1 MNKNYSI
8 VKLTNG
14 ESIIC
19 NVIHNDNNS
28 IVVESPLKLES
39 YSRITKQGVS
49 ESLSL
54 VRWMQPFSSQ
64 KNFTLQKSSVV
75 INAEAS
81 IGLGKYYEFILR
93 KIDGLDLI
101 EPTEDELKQ
110 IEIEEEREIIEEEF
124 KKSNITIH

>member
-19 NVIHNDNNS
+19 NVIHNDDNS